1 MSTMWVK
8 SFLNLYLSIFTIKF
22 QNYNIISNIQ
32 HYDSIQI
39 LIEQAQVVLI
49 SNITMENDSSISQ
62 ATAG

>member
-1 MSTMWVK
+1 MATMWVK

-32 HYDSIQI
+32 HHDSIQI
-39 LIEQAQVVLI
+39 LIEQAQAVLI

-62 ATAG
+62 AIAG